1 MHEVGYCEALLPVV
15 DARAQGRAVGAI
27 GIRAGVRHGLM
38 GDVMQMAWQMVADG
52 TPYADASTLLEA
64 SRMHATCGGCAWQY
78 DTEDT
83 LSECPSCGAVGARLA
98 GGDEFGLAWVRY
110 VDDGALV
117 AGSGDQIAVDM
128 SGHTHDDGDGHEHQ
142 HGGH

>member
-1 MHEVGYCEALLPVV
+1 
-15 DARAQGRAVGAI
+15 
-27 GIRAGVRHGLM
+27 
-38 GDVMQMAWQMVADG
+38 
-52 TPYADASTLLEA
+52 
-64 SRMHATCGGCAWQY
+64 MHATCSGCGWQY

-117 AGSGDQIAVDM
+117 AGTGDQIAVDM
-128 SGHTHDDGDGHEHQ
+128 SGHTHDDGDVHEHQ